1 MKLMKIKSENEKLK
15 SNLIH
20 RGFLSLDTMGVLLII
35 AISVIVVLGTVS
47 MMFSKNTVNTEMSN
61 IQSVVTEVRGMLKT
75 QGEYPFSSAAK
86 MTGTLVQFGGVP
98 GNLTINGDKASGNAK
113 IANGWGGDVL
123 ISPEKV
129 QGSTN
134 NKGFSVTY
142 KNVPQDAC
150 IALATKL
157 SSSAMISE
165 VSISGTNNS
174 GAVNAETAGTQCK
187 ADNGSTGQ
195 NTMIFKS
202 NN

>member
-15 SNLIH
+15 NNLIH

-129 QGSTN
+129 QGST
-134 NKGFSVTY
+134 
-142 KNVPQDAC
+142 
-150 IALATKL
+150 
-157 SSSAMISE
+157 
-165 VSISGTNNS
+165 
-174 GAVNAETAGTQCK
+174 
-187 ADNGSTGQ
+187 
-195 NTMIFKS
+195 
-202 NN
+202 